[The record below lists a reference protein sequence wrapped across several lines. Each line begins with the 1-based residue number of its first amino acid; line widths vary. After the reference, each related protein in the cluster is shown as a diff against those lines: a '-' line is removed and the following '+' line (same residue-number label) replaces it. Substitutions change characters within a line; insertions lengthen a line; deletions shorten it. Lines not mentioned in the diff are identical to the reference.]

1 MHKSTQP
8 NFLLFSLCL
17 GFGPFALGAAVNC
30 DPDPGTDMLIQY
42 GDSVACVFEGGS
54 DVDVFRFVGNAGDRP
69 FIQLNTDGLTSQ
81 ISLYDPLGAF
91 VAQTNFLAS
100 VDIDTVVL
108 AEDGIYT
115 VVAEAH
121 PNANNTSYTLEL
133 PCVAGKCSV
142 NPVPGVLGY
151 TAVAPCRIVD
161 TRYTLEG
168 AIAAGQ
174 TRHFHSYG
182 DVADQNQA
190 VGSAPVDYPAD
201 CPFALGEHAAAQLN
215 VTVVPLGPAGEKGFA
230 SLWPWGESQPKAS
243 WINYAAGT
251 QNIANAGIVKTTL
264 SSGADPDFS
273 VYASRNVHLVIDVLG
288 YFSN

>member
-1 MHKSTQP
+1 MHQSTQP
-8 NFLLFSLCL
+8 FSLLFAIWLS
-17 GFGPFALGAAVNC
+17 FASPHASGAVVNC
-30 DPDPGTDMLIQY
+30 DPDPGTNMLIEY
-42 GDSVACVFEGGS
+42 SDTVLCVFEAPS

-69 FIQLNTDGLTSQ
+69 FIQLIGAYSWLR
-81 ISLYDPLGAF
+81 LYDPLGALL
-91 VAQTNFLAS
+91 AQAGWS
-100 VDIDTVVL
+100 SAPDITSVVL

-115 VVAEAH
+115 VVAEAYVNT
-121 PNANNTSYTLEL
+121 PVNTSYTLEL
-133 PCVAGKCSV
+133 PCLAGKCSV
-142 NPVPGVLGY
+142 NPVPGLLGY
-151 TAVAPCRIVD
+151 TAVDPCRIVD

-168 AIAAGQ
+168 AVAAGQ
-174 TRHFHSYG
+174 MRHFHSYG

-190 VGSAPVDYPAD
+190 VGSAPADYPAE
-201 CPFALGEHAAAQLN
+201 CPFALGEHAAAHLN

-251 QNIANAGIVKTTL
+251 QNIANAGIVKTTV

-273 VYASRNVHLVIDVLG
+273 VYASRNVHLIIDVMG

>member
-1 MHKSTQP
+1 MYGAGST
-8 NFLLFSLCL
+8 SWS
-17 GFGPFALGAAVNC
+17 AA
-30 DPDPGTDMLIQY
+30 
-42 GDSVACVFEGGS
+42 A
-54 DVDVFRFVGNAGDRP
+54 
-69 FIQLNTDGLTSQ
+69 Q
-81 ISLYDPLGAF
+81 IS
-91 VAQTNFLAS
+91 NE
-100 VDIDTVVL
+100 VL

-115 VVAEAH
+115 IVAEAYVTAD
-121 PNANNTSYTLEL
+121 NWSYTLEL

-151 TAVAPCRIVD
+151 TAVDPCRIVD

-168 AIAAGQ
+168 AVAAGQ

-182 DVADQNQA
+182 DVTDQNQA
-190 VGSAPVDYPAD
+190 VGSAPADYPAE
-201 CPFALGEHAAAQLN
+201 CPFALGEHAAAHLN

-251 QNIANAGIVKTTL
+251 QNIANAGIVKTTV

-273 VYASRNVHLVIDVLG
+273 VYASRNVHLIIDVLG